1 MRTTSQHMIA
11 RLMLVLAVL
20 ALSLLTPA
28 LAQKQRTLKDNDL
41 IEAAR
46 EGNLYGI
53 IMAMDSGMSVNDRGR
68 YRIPPIVVAAEAGQL
83 EAVRLLLQKGAQI
96 DMRAQDNLTALGA
109 AISRDRADIVKVL
122 LDAGADPNR
131 LSADN
136 EAPLIIAARAGSTVI
151 VSLLLS
157 AGADRYETDRT
168 GRTALDWAQEKRFG
182 QLISLLNKSE
192 K

>member
-1 MRTTSQHMIA
+1 MQMTLRHMIS
-11 RLMLVLAVL
+11 RFMLVLAVFMLSGL
-20 ALSLLTPA
+20 APA

-53 IMAMDSGMSVNDRGR
+53 IMAMDNGISVNDRGR
-68 YRIPPIVVAAEAGQL
+68 YRVPPIVVAAEAGQHD
-83 EAVRLLLQKGAQI
+83 AVRLLLQKGAQI
-96 DMRAQDNLTALGA
+96 DMRAQNNLTALGA
-109 AISRDRADIVKVL
+109 AIGRDRADIVKTL
-122 LDAGADPNR
+122 LEAGADPNR

-136 EAPLIIAARAGSTVI
+136 EVPLIEAARAGNTSI

-168 GRTALDWAQEKRFG
+168 GRTALDWAREKRFG